1 MAAARAHQ
9 LCPDGV
15 FLPVDGAYYRQ
26 VSRQIFTDIFSQVTD
41 AIEQVSVDE
50 CYMDVSGALLRWGSP
65 TRIGAWLR
73 EQVSE
78 RFHITC
84 SVGVACNKLV
94 AKMASTNA
102 KPNGMLLIPASQHD
116 AFVQM
121 MPLRAIPGIGPALE
135 RRLHTWGVESVQQ
148 LAAPGYAN
156 KCPSDSTSPARWAWH
171 ATNSWRK
178 WPPRTP
184 NRTACCSSQ
193 QANTTLLCR

>member
-1 MAAARAHQ
+1 MSNAPRNAAANRDWGHDERGCTMLHIDMDAFFASLEIARHPEIAGKPVIIGTGPRAVVSAANYEARKYGINSAMAAARAHQ

-65 TRIGAWLR
+65 R
-73 EQVSE
+73 
-78 RFHITC
+78 
-84 SVGVACNKLV
+84 
-94 AKMASTNA
+94 AS
-102 KPNGMLLIPASQHD
+102 
-116 AFVQM
+116 
-121 MPLRAIPGIGPALE
+121 
-135 RRLHTWGVESVQQ
+135 
-148 LAAPGYAN
+148 APGYAN